1 MFLLAYPIEDVL
13 SIDGVEYEIDMN
25 FDTVLRLIDMLSD
38 SELDDETQIETG
50 LVMLLGVDLDYDIE
64 KKAEIF
70 YELFE
75 QKIAQGR
82 KAEQAVD
89 IAGNPMPSAPDEE
102 EESIYSL
109 VEDATYIYASFY
121 QDYGIDLFDFQGA
134 MHWNKFSALLGGL
147 RENTK
152 FKEVLG
158 IRTMEIPTGK
168 GSQKEATRIK
178 KLKKAYA
185 LKGQAVEFEDDEDE

>member
-1 MFLLAYPIEDVL
+1 MFSLAYPIEDIA

-25 FDTVLRLIDMLSD
+25 FDTILRLIDMLGD
-38 SELDDETQIETG
+38 KELDDEKQIETG
-50 LVMLLGVDLDYDIE
+50 LMMLLGVELDYEIE

-70 YELFE
+70 YELFDK
-75 QKIAQGR
+75 KIAQGR

-89 IAGNPMPSAPDEE
+89 IAGNPMPSASDDEE
-102 EESIYSL
+102 NIYSL

-121 QDYGIDLFDFQGA
+121 QDYGIDLFDFQGK

-158 IRTMEIPTGK
+158 IRTMPLPTGK
-168 GSQKEATRIK
+168 GSAEERKRVIE
-178 KLKKAYA
+178 LKKAYA
-185 LKGQAVEFEDDEDE
+185 LKGQEVEFDDDEDE